1 MKVTMQSSNPLKRR
15 PMPVSTTT
23 VWICLFLL
31 TVVLTG
37 CSPIEEDTGST
48 SASLTGA
55 ATLALSSDTFTILSN
70 NEDFATLTATVLDA
84 SNGALSD
91 VTVLFSSD
99 SGRLSAST
107 ATTDAG
113 GTAQVDLFSGNIDRS
128 NRNITVT
135 ATVAGV
141 APRSTVIQVTGTEI
155 TYELDKTSLQADG
168 SDSATLS
175 LTVKDAG
182 GFGVSGA
189 AVAISLAGT
198 STGSVNISPSQG
210 TTDTSG
216 KLSATITGAS
226 AGDVT
231 LTITALGATRE
242 TSDKVITVTAAGGQ
256 GFGITSPTDDPHA
269 LATDIPLTITVA
281 ASGQNY
287 VLFSTTLGTF
297 TESGDATYR
306 APVTSGTATAHLI
319 SANAGIATV
328 QASAYDADM
337 SPSDTLTVGISAPA
351 STAAKIS
358 LQGSASVVAQS
369 IGDVKNTITLS
380 ATVSNSDDEPVGSA
394 IVAFSINNPTGGGEY
409 ITPAVVMT
417 NTLGVAEATFT
428 SGGIASDPTGVE
440 IVAKVVGQDCS
451 GYDPP
456 VTEPCPYEDTF
467 AIVIGGTAGSI
478 FFGRSTTVESVYDDS
493 AYKLPIVVVVADGNG
508 NAVTGAQ
515 VSLGIWPERYFTGY
529 WEKQGDEWVVV
540 YKGGGQNEDIN
551 RNVRLDTDED
561 KPNLATVACY
571 DLDGD
576 NGYHEP
582 FILTS
587 LLNIPSGIPSGN
599 GDGQLTPPNS
609 AAGTI
614 PTTVTTDGYGA
625 ANFDLIYPKDSAVW
639 IVVELT
645 ATTRV
650 LGTETKSTVLF
661 QLGHAEIDEEHLPA
675 SPFNAYFPWDATVC
689 P

>member
-1 MKVTMQSSNPLKRR
+1 MQSSNLLKRR

-231 LTITALGATRE
+231 LSITALGATRD
-242 TSDKVITVTAAGGQ
+242 TSDKVITVSAAGGQ

-269 LATDIPLTITVA
+269 LATDTQLTITVA

-306 APVTSGTATAHLI
+306 AAVASGTATAHLI

-351 STAAKIS
+351 SSAAKIS

-417 NTLGVAEATFT
+417 SSLGVAEATFT

-440 IVAKVVGQDCS
+440 VVAKVVATP
-451 GYDPP
+451 DPNIQ
-456 VTEPCPYEDTF
+456 DTF
-467 AIVIGGTAGSI
+467 NIVIGGTAGSI

-515 VSLGIWPERYFTGY
+515 VSLGIWPERYYTGY
-529 WEKQGDEWVVV
+529 WQKVGDDWTVV
-540 YKGGGQNEDIN
+540 YTGGGQNEDIN
-551 RNVRLDTDED
+551 RNVRLDTGED
-561 KPNLATVACY
+561 TLNVATVTC
-571 DLDGD
+571 D
-576 NGYHEP
+576 NGYP
-582 FILTS
+582 FIWTS
-587 LLNIPSGIPSGN
+587 SFTPATASGN

-609 AAGTI
+609 AAGTL

-625 ANFDLIYPKDSAVW
+625 ANFDLIYSKDSGVW
-639 IVVELT
+639 IVAELT
-645 ATTRV
+645 ASTKV
-650 LGTETKSTVLF
+650 LGTETVSTIVF
-661 QLGHAEIDEEHLPA
+661 QLPYLEADEGHLSA
-675 SPFNAYFPWDATVC
+675 SPFNAYFPWDAGDC